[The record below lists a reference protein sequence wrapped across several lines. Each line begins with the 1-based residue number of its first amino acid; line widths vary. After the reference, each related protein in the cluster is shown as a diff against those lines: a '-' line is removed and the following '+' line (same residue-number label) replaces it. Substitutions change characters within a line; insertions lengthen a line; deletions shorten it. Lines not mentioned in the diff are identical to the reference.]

1 MIPIR
6 GLTLPLTLALCA
18 GLSVISPLVLSPLV
32 LAQSSNPAE
41 TPVPRLVV
49 IEEPLVLDGRL
60 ADKGVTPQSFAE
72 TLRFVI
78 STAAGVTAT
87 IGSGDPRSGQRTL
100 RLSSKIDRFQESTIW
115 TGEAREPMWGS
126 VVLGPVVIIDEKGL
140 RFGALSEISALV
152 RAQFTRSLN
161 SGNSAS
167 LSLDCLKSTSQPE
180 SPLRQDIIY
189 QFRARLERVPGLRGQ
204 RLVSDQ
210 CSAQDTDQSVFRIE
224 GSIEVN
230 EQLVSIEPQISWQ
243 ALRIPL
249 AQYRGAPI
257 RFQNDRDE
265 YLNML
270 VEGFAAII
278 NEYPQEVAAIASD
291 FRNSEPAVL
300 ADQGLKFLGGNT
312 PYLALPF
319 LQRAANDNPGLYYEL
334 GVTFKTVSAPRQSET
349 AFRLSIASNSQHGLA
364 HRELG
369 IILFGQGK
377 YEEAAREFELA
388 GNTSGVAEKYA
399 PLLYLLGRR
408 DAARN
413 VAATALARGERS
425 IDLQLLLA
433 RLDIRE
439 RKAKDAIERLAVI
452 LQDGQD
458 DRAVK
463 LLKEAAATTLQRR
476 DYVSAES
483 ALSVLRDKAP
493 DPEVYMLSG
502 RVAVAKSADNEFSD
516 TNKAVEFF
524 GKALREK
531 KSKNPEN
538 PELDL
543 VVLDL
548 AEALLFD
555 GQYGPSASRAQS
567 FLTAQSAAEQE
578 NSDLD
583 NRITTNRYV
592 PVAAL
597 LVAASQ
603 YLSKPPTMPMPIE
616 NAMRFVD
623 RWVGKTSKKPELTV
637 WIPVPGTDGLT
648 PITVARWSF
657 DTFGRYTCTQLSS
670 KRREEILKLTNYVE
684 DKIGVEPP
692 TSCQP
697 TR

>member
-1 MIPIR
+1 MISIR
-6 GLTLPLTLALCA
+6 AAALPLTLALCA
-18 GLSVISPLVLSPLV
+18 GLSALSPLA
-32 LAQSSNPAE
+32 LAQSRNPAE

-60 ADKGVTPQSFAE
+60 ADKGISPQSFAE
-72 TLRFVI
+72 TLKFVI
-78 STAAGVTAT
+78 STAPGVTAT
-87 IGSGDPRSGQRTL
+87 IESGSPPSGQRTL
-100 RLSSKIDRFQESTIW
+100 RLSSKIDKFQESTIW
-115 TGEAREPMWGS
+115 TGEAREPTWGS
-126 VVLGPVVIIDEKGL
+126 AILGPVVILDEKGL

-161 SGNSAS
+161 TGNSAS
-167 LSLDCLKSTSQPE
+167 LSLDCLKSTSQQE
-180 SPLRQDIIY
+180 SPLRQEIIY
-189 QFRARLERVPGLRGQ
+189 QLRSRLERVPGLRWQ
-204 RLVSDQ
+204 RLVSDL
-210 CSAQDTDQSVFRIE
+210 CSDTAQDMDQSVFRIE
-224 GSIEVN
+224 GSIEAN

-249 AQYRGAPI
+249 ARYRGTPI
-257 RFQNDRDE
+257 TFQNDRDE

-270 VEGFAAII
+270 AQSAAAII
-278 NEYPQEVAAIASD
+278 NEYPQEIVAIASEV
-291 FRNSEPAVL
+291 RNSEPAVL

-319 LQRAANDNPGLYYEL
+319 LQRAATDNPGLYYEL
-334 GVTFKTVSAPRQSET
+334 GMTFKNVSAPRQSET

-369 IILFGQGK
+369 AILFGQRK
-377 YEEAAREFELA
+377 YDEAAREFELA

-408 DAARN
+408 DAARE
-413 VAATALARGERS
+413 VAASALARGEGS

-439 RKAKDAIERLAVI
+439 RKANDAIERLAAS
-452 LQDGQD
+452 LQEVQD
-458 DRAVK
+458 DRIVK
-463 LLKEAAATTLQRR
+463 LLKEAAATTLQQR

-483 ALSVLRDKAP
+483 ALSVLREKAP
-493 DPEVYMLSG
+493 DPEVYLLSG

-516 TNKAVEFF
+516 TNKAVDFF
-524 GKALREK
+524 GRTLREK
-531 KSKNPEN
+531 KNKNPEN

-548 AEALLFD
+548 AEALFFD
-555 GQYGPSASRAQS
+555 GQYATSAARANS
-567 FLTAQSAAEQE
+567 FLTAQSAAEQD

-603 YLSKPPTMPMPIE
+603 HLTKPMPIE
-616 NAMRFVD
+616 NAMRFMD
-623 RWVGKTSKKPELTV
+623 RWLGKSSKKPELIV
-637 WIPVPGTDGLT
+637 WVPVPGTDGLT
-648 PITVARWSF
+648 PITIARWSF
-657 DTFGRYTCTQLSS
+657 ETFERYTCTQLGG
-670 KRREEILKLTNYVE
+670 RRRDEILRLTNYVE
-684 DKIGVEPP
+684 GKIGVEP
-692 TSCQP
+692 TICQP
-697 TR
+697 SR

>member
-1 MIPIR
+1 MISIR
-6 GLTLPLTLALCA
+6 GIALPLTLALCA
-18 GLSVISPLVLSPLV
+18 GLSAISPWA
-32 LAQSSNPAE
+32 LAQSDNPAE

-60 ADKGVTPQSFAE
+60 ADKGITPQSFAE

-78 STAAGVTAT
+78 STAPGVTAT
-87 IGSGDPRSGQRTL
+87 IESGNPRTGQRTL
-100 RLSSKIDRFQESTIW
+100 RLSSKIDRLRESTIW
-115 TGEAREPMWGS
+115 TGEAREPTWGS
-126 VVLGPVVIIDEKGL
+126 MILGPVVILDEKGL
-140 RFGALSEISALV
+140 RLGALSEISALV

-161 SGNSAS
+161 TGNSAS

-180 SPLRQDIIY
+180 SPLRQEILY
-189 QFRARLERVPGLRGQ
+189 QFRSRLERVPGLRGQ
-204 RLVSDQ
+204 RFVSDL
-210 CSAQDTDQSVFRIE
+210 CSDTAQDMDQSLFRIE
-224 GSIEVN
+224 GSIEAN

-249 AQYRGAPI
+249 AQYRGTPI
-257 RFQNDRDE
+257 TFQNDRDE

-270 VEGFAAII
+270 AQSVAAII
-278 NEYPQEVAAIASD
+278 NEYPQEIVAIASE
-291 FRNSEPAVL
+291 FRNSESAVL

-319 LQRAANDNPGLYYEL
+319 LQRAATDNPGLYYEL
-334 GVTFKTVSAPRQSET
+334 GVTFKNVSAPRQSET

-369 IILFGQGK
+369 AILFGQRK

-408 DAARN
+408 DDARE
-413 VAATALARGERS
+413 VAASALARGEKS

-439 RKAKDAIERLAVI
+439 RKAKDAIERLAAS
-452 LQDGQD
+452 LQDVQD
-458 DRAVK
+458 DRIVK
-463 LLKEAAATTLQRR
+463 LLKEAAATTLQQR

-493 DPEVYMLSG
+493 DPEVYLLSG
-502 RVAVAKSADNEFSD
+502 RVAVAKSADNDFSD
-516 TNKAVEFF
+516 TNKAVEYF
-524 GKALREK
+524 GRTLREK
-531 KSKNPEN
+531 KSRNPEN

-548 AEALLFD
+548 AEALFFD
-555 GQYGPSASRAQS
+555 GQYLQSAARATS
-567 FLTAQSAAEQE
+567 FLTAQSAAEQD
-578 NSDLD
+578 NSELD

-592 PVAAL
+592 PVAAF

-603 YLSKPPTMPMPIE
+603 YLTKPMPIE
-616 NAMRFVD
+616 NAIRSMD
-623 RWVGKTSKKPELTV
+623 RWLAKSSKKPELIV
-637 WIPVPGTDGLT
+637 WVPGTDGLT
-648 PITVARWSF
+648 PITIARWSF
-657 DTFGRYTCTQLSS
+657 ETFERYTCTQFNG
-670 KRREEILKLTNYVE
+670 RRRDEILKLTNYVE
-684 DKIGVEPP
+684 SKTGVEPAF
-692 TSCQP
+692 CQP